1 MLGIEHG
8 SGIGIPSK
16 IARLLQALQL
26 PVSTVR
32 WGCAPAVRTIGANQ
46 DQPRARFTAYKNSA
60 QNSFVLYFRLN
71 GSARGDLDRGD
82 ASCPEPKKRP
92 YIRTNGR
99 WCSHAARALGKR
111 NSLSW
116 DAIQSDRWL
125 VPFAKPKPRNAL
137 TPGKKHFR
145 RKAEPK
151 VVRTVTL
158 PYVTRDRCCSSKG
171 LGWPRR
177 LPILID

>member
-1 MLGIEHG
+1 MLQQGIKPDGAVE
-8 SGIGIPSK
+8 K
-16 IARLLQALQL
+16 RENAL
-26 PVSTVR
+26 
-32 WGCAPAVRTIGANQ
+32 
-46 DQPRARFTAYKNSA
+46 
-60 QNSFVLYFRLN
+60 
-71 GSARGDLDRGD
+71 
-82 ASCPEPKKRP
+82 
-92 YIRTNGR
+92 
-99 WCSHAARALGKR
+99 
-111 NSLSW
+111 
-116 DAIQSDRWL
+116 RWL